1 MTLKATVRIGMV
13 NFINTAALYEVWKET
28 VHRPDWRVMEAA
40 PAELNRLLEAGALD
54 LGFVS
59 SHEYAEHPGEYRLL
73 ADLSISATG
82 AVGSVFLFSALPPE
96 GLNGEVV
103 CLSPQS
109 KTSNGLIKIIL
120 EEFYGVRPHYLQATD
135 LNNLTG
141 CRAVL
146 AIGDQALRLQQG
158 GHYPYCL
165 DLGEV
170 WQRHTGLPF
179 VFAVWAVREA
189 FCRQQGETLKA
200 IHQELQRC
208 VRQGRERLLEISQR
222 VAARIPMAPEAC
234 HAYLQGIEL
243 DLSPAKIKGLSLFC
257 EYLIRRGEAEPEA
270 LPLKIIGFAKT
281 AQPTLARRVTY

>member
-1 MTLKATVRIGMV
+1 MTTRPLARIGMV

-28 VHRPDWRVMEAA
+28 VHCPDWQVVEAA
-40 PAELNRLLEAGALD
+40 PAQLNRMLRGGDLD

-59 SHEYAEHPGEYRLL
+59 SHEYAEHPHDYHLL

-82 AVGSVFLFSALPPE
+82 AVGSVFLFSELPPE

-109 KTSNGLIKIIL
+109 KTSNGLIRIIL
-120 EEFYGVRPHYLQATD
+120 EEFHGVRPHYRQAMEIND
-135 LNNLTG
+135 LAG

-179 VFAVWAVREA
+179 VFAVWAVRTE
-189 FCRQQGETLKA
+189 FYRQHAETLMA
-200 IHQELQRC
+200 IHHQLQRC
-208 VRQGRERLLEISQR
+208 VRQGRERLPEISAR
-222 VAARIPMAPEAC
+222 VAARIPMPPAAC
-234 HAYLQGIEL
+234 LAYLRGIEL
-243 DLSPAKIKGLSLFC
+243 DLSPDKVQGLTLFC
-257 EYLIRRGEAEPEA
+257 EHLIRRGEAAAAA
-270 LPLKIIGFAKT
+270 LPLKIVGFPEAVAT
-281 AQPTLARRVTY
+281 APLV